1 MHAALVVVMLHGA
14 IMIVICR
21 QCVMMITRVA
31 LGLRGN
37 GRTATRCGEDA
48 QIQPGDDAENQE
60 PCENQIFQLRE
71 SASSCEGFK
80 QKSGSVSGCLKKER
94 QCMIALPMW
103 GQ

>member
-1 MHAALVVVMLHGA
+1 MYAALVVVMLHGA

-21 QCVMMITRVA
+21 QCVLMITRVA
-31 LGLRGN
+31 LGLRAN

-48 QIQPGDDAENQE
+48 QIQSGDDAENQE

-80 QKSGSVSGCLKKER
+80 QKSGGCLRVTKTGR
-94 QCMIALPMW
+94 GDP
-103 GQ
+103 